1 MNMIILEKEKKN
13 RRVYSYKSEGYLLI
27 NRHAKM
33 SGKIVFHDL
42 LESKNFNL
50 LFMFVLSFERLLS

>member
-1 MNMIILEKEKKN
+1 MNMIILEKEKKID
-13 RRVYSYKSEGYLLI
+13 VFTVIKVEGYLLI